1 MKFIILL
8 SAILLSFSLSF
19 SAHARDTR
27 TMFSYEDALQ
37 TPAAKSKLGNDIKF
51 FFGKQAS
58 PAAAKEF
65 GEFSTNKKTNAFGKS
80 DHEACQW
87 VFLSA
92 MISLRDRA
100 RELGA
105 DAVINIKSNY
115 KSDLKDS
122 NTQFECGAGSLMA
135 GVALTGKFIK
145 TK

>member
-1 MKFIILL
+1 MKFVLL
-8 SAILLSFSLSF
+8 ISAILLSVG
-19 SAHARDTR
+19 AQARDTR
-27 TMFSYEDALQ
+27 TMFSYEDGISS
-37 TPAAKSKLGNDIKF
+37 PVAKSKLGTDIKF
-51 FFGKQAS
+51 YFGKQAA

-80 DHEACQW
+80 DYEACQW

-115 KSDLKDS
+115 KGEMKDS
-122 NTQFECGAGSLMA
+122 NTQFECGAGALMA